1 MFARRAKDLVNGVGD
16 FVAAQGRDHALDLAP
31 VAEAGDIAVVAAAFG
46 AHRRLEARIVTIAL
60 DQLGGVA
67 QGATPMDE
75 RTIHAAK
82 LSGAAFPDCG
92 RSSSTCH

>member
-1 MFARRAKDLVNGVGD
+1 MFAWLAKDLVNGAGD
-16 FVAAQGRDHALDLAP
+16 FVAAERSNHALDLPP
-31 VAEAGDIAVVAAAFG
+31 VAEARDIPVVAAALG
-46 AHRRLEARIVTIAL
+46 AHRGLETGVVAKAL